1 MADQYGGN
9 ETADQLREAYKLHNL
24 ELTQGF
30 KILNELENDGKITL
44 DR

>member
-1 MADQYGGN
+1 MATNGEP

-30 KILNELENDGKITL
+30 KILNELENDGKVTL
-44 DR
+44 EK